1 MVRYGKYECAL
12 QGEIMTVGQV
22 IELAKSSE
30 LNGLPIANRDD
41 VILGFLNL
49 GVLELHKRFA
59 LKNEEYVIA
68 LEDGVD
74 LYKMPADFMWA
85 VAAYGEVDIRSTEV
99 VNQLPINEEDNP
111 LSINSVGWNTLQVP
125 VAVAGAYISIIY
137 VASPVTYTIDDMD
150 TELDLPPQMVEA
162 LLAYIGYKGNST
174 IDSGVQTEDNAW
186 YMRFENS
193 CGKLREY
200 SMLTSDD
207 MYMNKRLSTR
217 GFV

>member
-1 MVRYGKYECAL
+1 
-12 QGEIMTVGQV
+12 MTIRQV
-22 IELAKSSE
+22 IELARSSE
-30 LNGLPIANRDD
+30 LNGLGVANKDD

-49 GVLELHKRFA
+49 GVLELYKRFA
-59 LKNEEYVIA
+59 LRNEEYVIA
-68 LEDGVD
+68 LEEGVD
-74 LYKMPADFMWA
+74 TYTMPANYMWI

-111 LSINSVGWNTLQVP
+111 LSINSIGWNKIQVP
-125 VAVAGAYISIIY
+125 VAVGGAYISIIY
-137 VASPVTYTIDDMD
+137 VASPDMYTLDDMD
-150 TELDLPPQMVEA
+150 VEIELPVQMVEA

-174 IDSGVQTEDNAW
+174 VDSGVQTEDNAW

-200 SMLTSDD
+200 AMVTSDD